1 MIWGIIS
8 AIPLLLLIYSLIT
21 IYIVK
26 NFERNRRVFEK
37 SLKYGLIAFIVL
49 FLFYTVTGSM
59 KSDMAG
65 LGVAILIWG
74 IVSVIGVITFFVLIS
89 EVMEKK

>member
-26 NFERNRRVFEK
+26 NFERTRRVFEK